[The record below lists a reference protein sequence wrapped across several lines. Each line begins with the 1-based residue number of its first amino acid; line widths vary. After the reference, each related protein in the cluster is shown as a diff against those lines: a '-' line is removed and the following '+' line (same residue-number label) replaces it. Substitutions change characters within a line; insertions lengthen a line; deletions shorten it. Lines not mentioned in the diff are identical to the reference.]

1 MRRASTSR
9 GSDRQDH
16 RHHLP
21 SVSSTDSHPCQDQL
35 TIPTSSLQYMT
46 NTCPAFAAPRKFRS
60 MTFYLISEGCFS
72 LNLRVFKSNF
82 RRILSTTTNCQVST
96 HHWNFLT
103 SSSLRAWKN
112 LQRPFPLDSISSVFL
127 LKPVKPRLESLTCRL
142 ALPLLVASSSTSS
155 DSLHIHSMWHKSY

>member
-1 MRRASTSR
+1 MRAQVR
-9 GSDRQDH
+9 GSYEQDH
-16 RHHLP
+16 HIF
-21 SVSSTDSHPCQDQL
+21 HPFPVL
-35 TIPTSSLQYMT
+35 IPIPAKISLQFLPVPSNNMT
-46 NTCPAFAAPRKFRS
+46 NTSPAFAAPRKFRS

-72 LNLRVFKSNF
+72 LNLRAFKSNF

-155 DSLHIHSMWHKSY
+155 DSLHVHSMWHKSY

>member
-60 MTFYLISEGCFS
+60 MIHDFLLDFRR
-72 LNLRVFKSNF
+72 LRVFKSNF
-82 RRILSTTTNCQVST
+82 RRILSTTTNCHVST

-142 ALPLLVASSSTSS
+142 ALPLLVASSSASS
-155 DSLHIHSMWHKSY
+155 DSLHVHSMWHKSY

>member
-1 MRRASTSR
+1 
-9 GSDRQDH
+9 
-16 RHHLP
+16 
-21 SVSSTDSHPCQDQL
+21 
-35 TIPTSSLQYMT
+35 MT
-46 NTCPAFAAPRKFRS
+46 NTYPAFAAPAKFQS
-60 MTFYLISEGCFS
+60 TTFYLISEGPFS
-72 LNLRVFKSNF
+72 LNMRHAS
-82 RRILSTTTNCQVST
+82 ITTKCQISA

-155 DSLHIHSMWHKSY
+155 VSLHVIPCGTNHTSNQNHIFAI

>member
-1 MRRASTSR
+1 MQRAIKSTEVAL
-9 GSDRQDH
+9 GKTIIIFH
-16 RHHLP
+16 TFPVLI
-21 SVSSTDSHPCQDQL
+21 
-35 TIPTSSLQYMT
+35 TIPAYNLLSSICCSTKVSIHDFLLD
-46 NTCPAFAAPRKFRS
+46 FRR
-60 MTFYLISEGCFS
+60 
-72 LNLRVFKSNF
+72 LRVFKSNF

>member
-1 MRRASTSR
+1 MLAQVEVAT
-9 GSDRQDH
+9 GKTI
-16 RHHLP
+16 
-21 SVSSTDSHPCQDQL
+21 VIIFHPFPVL
-35 TIPTSSLQYMT
+35 IPIPAKISLQFLPVPYNNMT
-46 NTCPAFAAPRKFRS
+46 NTSPAFAAPRKFRS
-60 MTFYLISEGCFS
+60 MIHDFLLDFRR
-72 LNLRVFKSNF
+72 LRVFKSNF

>member
-1 MRRASTSR
+1 MLAQVEVAT
-9 GSDRQDH
+9 GKTI
-16 RHHLP
+16 
-21 SVSSTDSHPCQDQL
+21 VIIFHPFPVL
-35 TIPTSSLQYMT
+35 IPIPAKISLQFLPVPYNNMT
-46 NTCPAFAAPRKFRS
+46 NTSPAFAAPRKFRS
-60 MTFYLISEGCFS
+60 MIHDFLLDFRR
-72 LNLRVFKSNF
+72 LRVFKSNF

-142 ALPLLVASSSTSS
+142 ALPLLVASSSASS
-155 DSLHIHSMWHKSY
+155 DSLHVHSMWHKSY

>member
-1 MRRASTSR
+1 MLAQVEVAT
-9 GSDRQDH
+9 GKTI
-16 RHHLP
+16 
-21 SVSSTDSHPCQDQL
+21 VIIFHPFPVL
-35 TIPTSSLQYMT
+35 IPIPAKISLQFLPVPYNNMT
-46 NTCPAFAAPRKFRS
+46 NTSPAFAAPRKFRS

-72 LNLRVFKSNF
+72 LNLRAFKSNF

-155 DSLHIHSMWHKSY
+155 DSLHVHSMWHKSY